1 MYFLWKIWP
10 ISIKRCKLVGIR
22 AWYEDQS
29 GERIKESSLNGCLGV
44 FVSLIIHIIFTEIS
58 FLFFTKITIVTVL
71 DLFGKIIYCY
81 VEWNLDITNIYMY
94 IPKSLV

>member
-1 MYFLWKIWP
+1 MWGSVPDMKI
-10 ISIKRCKLVGIR
+10 SLGM
-22 AWYEDQS
+22 
-29 GERIKESSLNGCLGV
+29 ERVKESSLNGCLGV

-71 DLFGKIIYCY
+71 HLLGKIIYYY

-94 IPKSLV
+94 IPRSSV